1 MEPKQI
7 LIFVFTFLAAVY
19 VTGIVVRRVCGQC
32 SIWKRRITW
41 ILVFI
46 MVNWGVHFATNFV
59 SGVVSSKSGAAKA
72 TGAKKQQQQQQQ
84 QQQ

>member
-32 SIWKRRITW
+32 SVWKRRITW
-41 ILVFI
+41 LLIFA
-46 MVNWGVHFATNFV
+46 MVNWGAHFATSFI
-59 SGVVSSKSGAAKA
+59 SGLTSSSKSGAAKA
-72 TGAKKQQQQQQQ
+72 TGAKQQQQQQ
-84 QQQ
+84 